1 MVVDPNDYLT
11 HEIYFTACDKV
22 QIFSSLG
29 QELSE
34 ADSKNFV
41 ARVNLFDYLKD
52 VDFFTKTVEQ
62 MEQQRGS
69 EIGRI
74 ERGGEVQEEG
84 QEEQVQSEVK
94 VTNYQYLKKN
104 LLPVLEGALKQ
115 VDLLRPEDPLAFI
128 ALYCLKNREKL

>member
-1 MVVDPNDYLT
+1 M
-11 HEIYFTACDKV
+11 
-22 QIFSSLG
+22 
-29 QELSE
+29 
-34 ADSKNFV
+34 
-41 ARVNLFDYLKD
+41 
-52 VDFFTKTVEQ
+52 
-62 MEQQRGS
+62 
-69 EIGRI
+69 
-74 ERGGEVQEEG
+74 QEEG

>member
-1 MVVDPNDYLT
+1 M
-11 HEIYFTACDKV
+11 
-22 QIFSSLG
+22 
-29 QELSE
+29 
-34 ADSKNFV
+34 
-41 ARVNLFDYLKD
+41 NLFDYLKD
-52 VDFFTKTVEQ
+52 VDFFTKAVEQ

-115 VDLLRPEDPLAFI
+115 VDILRPEDPLAFI